1 MIELNDDFSFERDT
15 YGWQLHQWR
24 DGKDK
29 NGEHKRQK
37 TTTYHANLH
46 QICRSVIDRMAG
58 NCQSMAEL
66 QALLVKAENMLTE
79 HADGKAA

>member
-1 MIELNDDFSFERDT
+1 MIELNADFSFERDT

-29 NGEHKRQK
+29 KGQPKRQK

-46 QICRSVIDRMAG
+46 QICSTVIDRTAG

-66 QALLVKAENMLTE
+66 QALLVNAEDMLIE
-79 HADGKAA
+79 YVESKAA